1 MRSIISLAIPAVFGI
16 AGSVASSELQAQAFV
31 ERRVSATAIQVAALS
46 QERAEQ
52 WARTAP
58 LIRCAPAPVSER
70 PGAAAE
76 LQRPHIAPLEA
87 AFLDAQKVKRSGL
100 GSRLR

>member
-31 ERRVSATAIQVAALS
+31 ERRVSATAIQLAALS
-46 QERAEQ
+46 QERTEQ
-52 WARTAP
+52 WAKTAP

-70 PGAAAE
+70 PGAVSALLRERVAE
-76 LQRPHIAPLEA
+76 REGGVVVEQ
-87 AFLDAQKVKRSGL
+87 
-100 GSRLR
+100 